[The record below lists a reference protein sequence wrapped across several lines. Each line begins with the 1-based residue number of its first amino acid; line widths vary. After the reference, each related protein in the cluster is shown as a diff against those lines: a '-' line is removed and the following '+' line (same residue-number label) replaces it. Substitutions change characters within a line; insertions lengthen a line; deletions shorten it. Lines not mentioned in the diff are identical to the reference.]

1 MFNLHLTYKWLR
13 WTRPTAPPPP
23 LPDGV
28 ERFFTKTSSGD
39 LEMLYAAPVT
49 DGTKPSPAPKP
60 ILFVHGG
67 MGSAWVW
74 LEYMQYLS
82 ARGIP
87 CYAVSLRGHGE
98 SWHPSYL
105 RMVYGTRRLDLAN
118 DVVAALR
125 AIQFHDASVDA
136 AALEVVLVGHSS
148 GGGLSQYILQ
158 APWLAKLR
166 PPRICGLAL
175 LGAVPG
181 FGSLGVYVNWWRVDP
196 LFGIRML
203 LHGWHPNSALSHPA
217 LTKRVFFSDE
227 VDDDYVLRFQAR
239 TSAYESF
246 LWPLS
251 MMRRFVDPA
260 RLLCRLWGWT
270 SSSDG
275 SGSSTRSGQRILIMS
290 GEGDKLMTPPVMR
303 HLAATYRAA
312 FADQANAKKI
322 EVGHDSAEVVP
333 LAGEGG
339 VDDAGQGVRFCIA
352 PGAGHHLQN
361 DVEWEVGARKL
372 LEFYKQL

>member
-1 MFNLHLTYKWLR
+1 MFNFHLSYKWLR
-13 WTRPTAPPPP
+13 WTRPTSPPPP

-39 LEMLYAAPVT
+39 LEILYAAPIA
-49 DGTKPSPAPKP
+49 DGSKPPSRSPP

-82 ARGIP
+82 ARGVP

-105 RMVYGTRRLDLAN
+105 RMVYGTTRRDLAD
-118 DVVAALR
+118 DVVSAMRALVYR
-125 AIQFHDASVDA
+125 DVSVDGA
-136 AALEVVLVGHSS
+136 ETEVVLVGHSS
-148 GGGLSQYILQ
+148 GGGLSQYVLQ
-158 APWLAKLR
+158 APWFGERGL
-166 PPRICGLAL
+166 PRVRGLAL

-181 FGSLGVYVNWWRVDP
+181 FGSLGVYVNWWRADP
-196 LFGIRML
+196 LFTVRML
-203 LHGWHPNSALSHPA
+203 FHGWHPNSPLSHPA
-217 LTKRVFFSDE
+217 LTKRIFFSDGG
-227 VDDDYVLRFQAR
+227 VDDDYVARFQAR

-246 LWPLS
+246 LWPIS
-251 MMRRFVDPA
+251 MMRPFVDPE
-260 RLLCRLWGWT
+260 RLLRRLFGRAGAD
-270 SSSDG
+270 DG
-275 SGSSTRSGQRILIMS
+275 SSQRILVMS
-290 GEGDKLMTPPVMR
+290 GEGDRLMTPPVMR

-312 FADQANAKKI
+312 FLGEARAKKI
-322 EVGHDSAEVVP
+322 EAGHDAAAVVP

-339 VDDAGQGVRFCIA
+339 RDNAGQAVRFCMV

-361 DVEWEVGARKL
+361 DVQWEVGARKL
-372 LEFYKQL
+372 LGFYRQL

>member
-13 WTRPTAPPPP
+13 WTRPTSPPPP

-28 ERFFTKTSSGD
+28 ERFFTTTPSGQI
-39 LEMLYAAPVT
+39 EILYAAPVA
-49 DGTKPSPAPKP
+49 DGGKAPSRSPP

-74 LEYMQYLS
+74 LEYMKYLS
-82 ARGIP
+82 ARGVP

-105 RMVYGTRRLDLAN
+105 RMVYGTTRQNLAD
-118 DVVAALR
+118 DVVSGMR
-125 AIQFHDASVDA
+125 AIMYREASVDTGT
-136 AALEVVLVGHSS
+136 EVVLVGHSS

-158 APWLAKLR
+158 ASCFSEHGL
-166 PPRICGLAL
+166 PRVRGLAL

-196 LFGIRML
+196 LFTIRML
-203 LHGWHPNSALSHPA
+203 LHGWHPNSPLSHPA

-227 VDDDYVLRFQAR
+227 VDDDYVARFQAR

-246 LWPLS
+246 LWPIS
-251 MMRRFVDPA
+251 MMRPFVDPV
-260 RLLCRLWGWT
+260 RLLRRLFRRASGDDGGG
-270 SSSDG
+270 SSS
-275 SGSSTRSGQRILIMS
+275 QRILVMS
-290 GEGDKLMTPPVMR
+290 GEGDRLMTPPVMR

-312 FADQANAKKI
+312 FVGQVMTKKI
-322 EVGHDSAEVVP
+322 EAGRDAAAVVP
-333 LAGEGG
+333 LAGEGNL
-339 VDDAGQGVRFCIA
+339 DNAGQAVRFCIV

-361 DVEWEVGARKL
+361 DVQWEVGARKL
-372 LEFYKQL
+372 LEFYRQL